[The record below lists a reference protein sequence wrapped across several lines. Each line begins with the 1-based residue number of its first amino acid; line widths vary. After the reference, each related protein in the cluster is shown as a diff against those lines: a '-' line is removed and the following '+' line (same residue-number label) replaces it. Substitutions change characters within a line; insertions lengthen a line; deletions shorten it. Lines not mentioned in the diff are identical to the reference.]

1 MTTDDTHSLG
11 EYLKRWRL
19 QKGLPLELLALKTR
33 IPLKYWRALEDND
46 FSTLPPTQALHTTL
60 GTALRECRQ
69 QQGLSLEVIAEHT
82 RIPLTHLQALE
93 ENDSLNLP
101 AALVIARSYVY
112 AYLDCLSLEEEQEQD
127 VLLQFAKL
135 VETVYL
141 RPLQDAAPP
150 PERQIWVGRRW
161 TARAVQAAGAFIEG
175 WHEQTLTAYLQLIH
189 WRAIFCRRTASAG
202 RAALTCLRQVGAAS
216 ATAGRTTVHALGAR
230 ATRLLQSGGV
240 GKTQPAAWH
249 HAVTAGPWQIRHSF
263 VLMHRD
269 TGSFSDHR
277 GRQDQGEYAGGLAPS
292 ESSSVTRPFTQPLG
306 VKMWVWVVQYGIT
319 ILLLLL
325 LGSMAA
331 NIPLFKETMLPDT
344 KLDASHLVEFLGY
357 SGALVMVWLMG
368 RKAAVQL
375 DRDRS
380 GFSFLRPLVTPLTAL
395 LIASASYKVL
405 LVLVNPF
412 LDKSDRLTY
421 NWIFVAL
428 IVAST
433 LWLILVWF
441 LKSAPMLESLETT
454 GRAKPSTGSAA
465 SSACP
470 HCSTAVPAGMKF
482 CGQCGTAL
490 VSPQQ

>member
-1 MTTDDTHSLG
+1 
-11 EYLKRWRL
+11 
-19 QKGLPLELLALKTR
+19 
-33 IPLKYWRALEDND
+33 
-46 FSTLPPTQALHTTL
+46 
-60 GTALRECRQ
+60 
-69 QQGLSLEVIAEHT
+69 
-82 RIPLTHLQALE
+82 
-93 ENDSLNLP
+93 
-101 AALVIARSYVY
+101 
-112 AYLDCLSLEEEQEQD
+112 
-127 VLLQFAKL
+127 
-135 VETVYL
+135 
-141 RPLQDAAPP
+141 
-150 PERQIWVGRRW
+150 
-161 TARAVQAAGAFIEG
+161 
-175 WHEQTLTAYLQLIH
+175 
-189 WRAIFCRRTASAG
+189 
-202 RAALTCLRQVGAAS
+202 
-216 ATAGRTTVHALGAR
+216 
-230 ATRLLQSGGV
+230 
-240 GKTQPAAWH
+240 
-249 HAVTAGPWQIRHSF
+249 
-263 VLMHRD
+263 
-269 TGSFSDHR
+269 
-277 GRQDQGEYAGGLAPS
+277 
-292 ESSSVTRPFTQPLG
+292 
-306 VKMWVWVVQYGIT
+306 
-319 ILLLLL
+319 
-325 LGSMAA
+325 
-331 NIPLFKETMLPDT
+331 KETMLPDT

-441 LKSAPMLESLETT
+441 LKSAPMLESLETA